1 MKNKLKKLD
10 FKQKKYILPLVAL
23 PFVLLI
29 GSQLMGFF
37 EEEDEVKI
45 EEQKELA
52 TSLGNVS
59 DSILTKNEA
68 YDQLFKRVEDD
79 RSMID
84 GLTKEQDS
92 LLSYTDNLDEKQKRF
107 IDSLNYVRKLNERNS
122 ERDNDFSRR
131 EYYSDKDFKRQD
143 KSMENHEKKQDDED
157 YKRSMEMI
165 RMLNGETQKSANQ
178 PNTLPQKEEKYENE
192 EEETDPLKL
201 MREQMF
207 LMDSIEKAR
216 NPELKAQKEAEER
229 LLANKA
235 KMRAFLNSTLKVSK
249 SGTSRQF
256 NHIGKEKND
265 DFIKAVIDENVKGYL
280 GSRIRIRLLEDVYV
294 GKYKI
299 DKGTILYGQIS
310 GFSLQRVNLNIV
322 SILHKGEILPVNLSI
337 YDVDGMKG
345 LYVPASAF
353 REMTRELGSNAVQ
366 GTNLE
371 RGSEDFFTSFASKIF
386 QSTSQTIANLVRK
399 NKAKLKYNSYLLLI
413 NEKDLKDYE
422 K

>member
-37 EEEDEVKI
+37 EKEEEVKI

-68 YDQLFKRVEDD
+68 YDQLFKRIEDD
-79 RSMID
+79 RSMIG

-165 RMLNGETQKSANQ
+165 RMLNGETNSSNKNVATQAQNK
-178 PNTLPQKEEKYENE
+178 KVEKE
-192 EEETDPLKL
+192 EEEPDPLKL

-249 SGTSRQF
+249 SGTSNQF

-280 GSRIRIRLLEDVYV
+280 GSRIRIRLLEEVFV

>member
-37 EEEDEVKI
+37 EDEDDTKV

-68 YDQLFKRVEDD
+68 YDQLFKRIKDD
-79 RSMID
+79 RSMIE

-92 LLSYTDNLDEKQKRF
+92 LLSYTDNLDAKQKRF
-107 IDSLNYVRKLNERNS
+107 IDSLNYVRKLNELNA
-122 ERDNDFSRR
+122 ERDTEIERK
-131 EYYSDKDFKRQD
+131 EYYSDKDIRQQANSKEIYD
-143 KSMENHEKKQDDED
+143 KKQDDTD
-157 YKRSMEMI
+157 YQRSMEMI
-165 RMLNGETQKSANQ
+165 RMLNGENTTTSNKSVSTTPQ
-178 PNTLPQKEEKYENE
+178 QKEEE
-192 EEETDPLKL
+192 EDPDPLKI

-249 SGTSRQF
+249 NGTNNHF

-310 GFSLQRVNLNIV
+310 GFSLQRVNLNII

>member
-1 MKNKLKKLD
+1 MKNKID
-10 FKQKKYILPLVAL
+10 FKQKKYVLPLILL
-23 PFVLLI
+23 PFILFLGYQIGKLI
-29 GSQLMGFF
+29 EGNQD
-37 EEEDEVKI
+37 EKIAKQED
-45 EEQKELA
+45 LS
-52 TSLGNVS
+52 TSLGEVK
-59 DSILTKNEA
+59 DSIMDKNTA
-68 YDQLFKRVEDD
+68 YDKFFEDTKD
-79 RSMID
+79 NRTMIS
-84 GLTKEQDS
+84 GLAEEKDS
-92 LLSYTDNLDEKQKRF
+92 LLTYTDNLDEKEKRF
-107 IDSLNYVRKLNERNS
+107 LDSINYVREKNIKEAKEREDRKSYYSYDDAKKSQHIERNK
-122 ERDNDFSRR
+122 N
-131 EYYSDKDFKRQD
+131 
-143 KSMENHEKKQDDED
+143 QDDED
-157 YKRSMEMI
+157 YKRSLEMI
-165 RMLNGETQKSANQ
+165 RMLNGNTSTQE
-178 PNTLPQKEEKYENE
+178 NTTQNKKIDKEREE

-216 NPELKAQKEAEER
+216 NPELKAQKDAEER

-249 SGTSRQF
+249 NGTSSQF
-256 NHIGKEKND
+256 NHIGKEKDD

-280 GSRIRIRLLEDVYV
+280 GSRIRIRLLEVVYV